1 MELIK
6 FSGNTY
12 YIKNAVNIGV
22 IKTSENKVCLIDSG
36 ADKDTGKKVLRLLEA
51 EGLEVEYIISTHSHA
66 DHIGA
71 NRFIK
76 EKTGCKIFANKA
88 EVPFCNYTYFEPA
101 FLWGSLPFEEIKSKF
116 LLAQECE
123 TRDIS
128 QLDLPS
134 SLEIIPLPGHCFDM
148 IGVKTEDGVF
158 FAADALFSERTA
170 EKYHFCYIY
179 DVKAYLET
187 LEVLKNTQARLF
199 VPAHCEASEDI
210 TSLCEINKNKVLSIC
225 EDILGICA
233 QAKMFEDILKE
244 VFDKY
249 SLVMNATQYFLVGNT
264 LKGYLTY
271 LKNENRLTFFFE
283 DNKMLWKKNED

>member
-12 YIKNAVNIGV
+12 YIKNAVSIGV
-22 IKTSENKVCLIDSG
+22 IKLSDNSVCLIDTG
-36 ADKDTGKKVLRLLEA
+36 ADKDTGKKVLRLLEG
-51 EGLEVEYIISTHSHA
+51 EGLTVEYIISTHSHA

-71 NRFIK
+71 NSFIK
-76 EKTGCKIFANKA
+76 EKTGCRIYGNKA

-101 FLWGSLPFEEIKSKF
+101 FLWGSMPFEEIKTKF

-128 QLDLPS
+128 ELDLPDT
-134 SLEIIPLPGHCFDM
+134 LEIIPLPGHCFDM
-148 IGVKTEDGVF
+148 IGVKTSDGVF
-158 FAADALFSERTA
+158 FVADALFSEKTA
-170 EKYHFCYIY
+170 EKYHICYIY

-187 LEVLKNTQARLF
+187 LEVLKNTSASLF

-210 TSLCEINKNKVLSIC
+210 TALCDINKNKVLSIC
-225 EDILGICA
+225 EDILTICSDG
-233 QAKMFEDILKE
+233 KIFEDILKA

-249 SLVMNATQYFLVGNT
+249 ALVMNATQYLLVGDT
-264 LKGYLTY
+264 LKAYLTY
-271 LKNENRLTFFFE
+271 LKNEKKIDFFFE
-283 DNKMLWKKNED
+283 NNKMLWKKCEN

>member
-6 FSGNTY
+6 FSENTY

-22 IKTSENKVCLIDSG
+22 IKTSDNKVCLIDSG

-71 NRFIK
+71 NSFIK

-148 IGVKTEDGVF
+148 IGVKTKDGVF
-158 FAADALFSERTA
+158 FVSDALFSEKTA
-170 EKYHFCYIY
+170 EKYHICYIY

-187 LEVLKNTQARLF
+187 LNELKNTQARLF

-210 TSLCEINKNKVLSIC
+210 TSLCEINKTKVLAIS

-233 QAKMFEDILKE
+233 EGKMFEDILKA

-249 SLVMNATQYFLVGNT
+249 SLTMNATQYLLVGAT
-264 LKGYLTY
+264 LKAYLTY
-271 LKNENRLTFFFE
+271 LKNENKIEFFFE
-283 DNKMLWKKNED
+283 DNRMLWKRVEF

>member
-6 FSGNTY
+6 FSENTY

-22 IKTSENKVCLIDSG
+22 IKTSDNKVCLIDSG
-36 ADKDTGKKVLRLLEA
+36 ADKDTGKKVLRLLEV
-51 EGLEVEYIISTHSHA
+51 EGLTVEYIISTHSHA

-71 NRFIK
+71 NSYIK

-170 EKYHFCYIY
+170 EKYHLCYIY

-199 VPAHCEASEDI
+199 VPAHCEAGEDI
-210 TSLCEINKNKVLSIC
+210 TALCEINKNKVLSIC
-225 EDILGICA
+225 DDILGICA
-233 QAKMFEDILKE
+233 EGKMFEDILKA

-249 SLVMNATQYFLVGNT
+249 SLTMNATQYLLVGAT
-264 LKGYLTY
+264 LKAYLTY
-271 LKNENRLTFFFE
+271 LKNEKKIEFFFE
-283 DNKMLWKKNED
+283 DNRMLWKRVEF

>member
-6 FSGNTY
+6 FSEKTY

-22 IKTSENKVCLIDSG
+22 HKLKGNTVCLIDTG
-36 ADKDTGKKVLRLLEA
+36 ADKDTGKKVLRLLDA
-51 EGLEVEYIISTHSHA
+51 EGLTVEYIISTHSHA

-71 NRFIK
+71 NSFIK
-76 EKTGCKIFANKA
+76 EKTGCTVYANKA

-101 FLWGSLPFEEIKSKF
+101 FLWGSMPFEEIKSKF
-116 LLAQECE
+116 LLAKPEKTC
-123 TRDIS
+123 DIS
-128 QLDLPS
+128 ELNLPD
-134 SLEIIPLPGHCFDM
+134 SLEIAPLPGHCFDM
-148 IGVKTEDGVF
+148 IGVKTSDGVF
-158 FAADALFSERTA
+158 FVADALFSEKTA

-187 LEVLKNTQARLF
+187 LEVLKNTSASLF

-210 TSLCEINKNKVLSIC
+210 TALCDINKNKVLSIC
-225 EDILGICA
+225 EDILSICEEE
-233 QAKMFEDILKE
+233 KIFEDILKA

-249 SLVMNATQYFLVGNT
+249 SLMMNATQYLLVGNT

-271 LKNENRLTFFFE
+271 LKNEKKIEFYFE
-283 DNKMLWKKNED
+283 DNKMLWKKCEN